1 MLTLQDLA
9 DRYGLSYKQV
19 RDRMTALGPLI
30 DPYLLDGKQNTKL
43 LNDSGFAIFDRLVQ
57 IEQHDHLTMKAA
69 AAVLAHELESNGK
82 SSGLGDLG
90 KQINALQSR
99 AEDQEQTI
107 TKLKHTV
114 ERCQDRISSLESQVH
129 PMLPS
134 NVFASFWRRFF
145 HSRSPMPVTPAHSD

>member
-19 RDRMTALGPLI
+19 RDRMTALGPVI

-69 AAVLAHELESNGK
+69 ATVLARELESNGK
-82 SSGLGDLG
+82 SSGLGELG

-99 AEDQEQTI
+99 VEDQAQTI
-107 TKLKHTV
+107 TKLQHVV
-114 ERCQDRISSLESQVH
+114 ERCQDRVSSLESQVH

-134 NVFASFWRRFF
+134 NVFSSFWRRFF
-145 HSRSPMPVTPAHSD
+145 HTKDPMPAHYDHV